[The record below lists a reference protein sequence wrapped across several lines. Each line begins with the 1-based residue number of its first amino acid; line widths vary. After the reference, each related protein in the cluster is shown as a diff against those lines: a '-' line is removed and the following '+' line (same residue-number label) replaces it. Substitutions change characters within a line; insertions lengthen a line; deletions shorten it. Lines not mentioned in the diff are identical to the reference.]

1 MKNTV
6 ILLSGVLC
14 LLPIGCTNSFGKVQ
28 GAISSAPDWYD
39 NRKTEIRGA
48 GYPNLTE
55 VPLLTDGELATRNVV
70 LSREEVEALRNS
82 FDENPLAQ
90 LPEGGSERIERV
102 IESVHA
108 QFESFDSTSN
118 FLTDAE
124 VEAIRQSFNV
134 PRVTQGLKGQK

>member
-14 LLPIGCTNSFGKVQ
+14 LLLIGCTSSFDNVQ
-28 GAISSAPDWYD
+28 GAINSAPEWYD

-48 GYPNLTE
+48 GYPALVE
-55 VPLLTDGELATRNVV
+55 VPTLTDADLASRKVV
-70 LSREEVEALRNS
+70 LSRDEIKKLRAS
-82 FDENPLAQ
+82 FTDNPLAQ

-102 IESVHA
+102 IDRVHV
-108 QFESFDSTSN
+108 QFQSLDSTSN

-124 VEAIRQSFNV
+124 VEALRQSFNV